1 MAIQTR
7 SASQK
12 ATNNDNVD
20 VAAEDQAQADTPPPN
35 RAARRAAQKKEN
47 KESKAAKITKTTR
60 TTRTTTRTNRS
71 VPSGSKSSRVLNP
84 KTTNYE

>member
-12 ATNNDNVD
+12 AVNNDSVD
-20 VAAEDQAQADTPPPN
+20 VAAEDQTQADAPPPN

-60 TTRTTTRTNRS
+60 TTRTTTRTTRS
-71 VPSGSKSSRVLNP
+71 APSGSKSSRVLNP
-84 KTTNYE
+84 KTTHYE